1 MKGLRSL
8 FGLSG
13 AMRAIGFSDPVYM
26 RHSLESS
33 KLNDGLAVWSL
44 SLYFTLV
51 SYSKGVTYR

>member
-1 MKGLRSL
+1 LRSL

-44 SLYFTLV
+44 SLDFTLV
-51 SYSKGVTYR
+51 SFSKGVAYH